1 MRGMSGYGS
10 LRRQRELQK
19 GLGLFGLLVFGG
31 LLVLAAVMAL
41 KVVPTVLEY
50 RVIKR
55 VIDAVRHEPNPP
67 AIRAAFDRAAA
78 IEHISAITGRDL
90 DIHPAPGGG
99 YHIAFSYEKKVPL
112 IGPVSLAL
120 DYRGD
125 TR

>member
-1 MRGMSGYGS
+1 MAATRVAMRYGS
-10 LRRQRELQK
+10 LQRQQ
-19 GLGLFGLLVFGG
+19 GLGLLGLLVFGG
-31 LLVLAAVMAL
+31 FLVLGALMAL

-50 RVIKR
+50 MVIKR

-78 IEHISAITGRDL
+78 VEHISAITGRDL
-90 DIHPAPGGG
+90 VIHPAPAGG
-99 YHIAFSYEKKVPL
+99 HHVAFAYEKKLPL
-112 IGPVSLAL
+112 LGPVSLTL